1 MTYYSD
7 KLGSNFAYVMKDG
20 LRAKMSVEW
29 THFENRDLSFED
41 TFSLPLFF
49 PFVISNV
56 FKLETV
62 SILGQNR

>member
-29 THFENRDLSFED
+29 THFENRDLSLED
-41 TFSLPLFF
+41 IF
-49 PFVISNV
+49 
-56 FKLETV
+56 
-62 SILGQNR
+62 